1 MRTPNGKCASL
12 GLHQHC
18 TQAPDHSAITRILYK
33 LVPAICTCVQQ
44 QGIHTIILKHMD
56 GAVAIGH
63 VTGSFFEFHDLHEVT
78 VGKEPAL
85 SLASRVIV
93 LHHPALQC
101 SAYHIF

>member
-18 TQAPDHSAITRILYK
+18 TQAPDHSAITHILCK

-44 QGIHTIILKHMD
+44 QGIHMIILIQMD

-63 VTGSFFEFHDLHEVT
+63 ATGPFFKFQ
-78 VGKEPAL
+78 
-85 SLASRVIV
+85 LA
-93 LHHPALQC
+93 
-101 SAYHIF
+101 